1 MKFCVSNVF
10 SRNNKGLVPRV
21 CEELFNKIRN
31 ENERKENETL
41 YTVKVSMLEI
51 YMEKVRDLLDSKSVK
66 KNKFLDVKGDGKKGF
81 YAVGA
86 IKVRLEH
93 FYNFNLE

>member
-1 MKFCVSNVF
+1 MNIIL
-10 SRNNKGLVPRV
+10 RNNKGLVPRV

-31 ENERKENETL
+31 ENDKKENETS

-51 YMEKVRDLLDSKSVK
+51 YMERVRDLLDSKSVK
-66 KNKFLDVKGDGKKGF
+66 KNTFLDVKGDGKRGF

-86 IKVRLEH
+86 KKVRL
-93 FYNFNLE
+93 